1 MGLKKKGLKP
11 TMPDIKITLSDE
23 QQQMLTDEYK
33 KACIEWLRSKPGTVP
48 PPFEHWLA
56 ERALYGVR
64 QSPVREHEIEELRT
78 FNAIEELITRL
89 QAHGFSLAHLE
100 QRGAELGESADAL
113 AQAIVADLSLTRTRG
128 KRIRE
133 LIEYY
138 AKSPKEIADLGQVV
152 VTNRAY
158 GALHEA
164 WRELVERTEKA
175 RDHLGEDKALGRV
188 EGAVAILVGM
198 NVMTRQ
204 AAREKTEAFRL
215 HTPQ

>member
-1 MGLKKKGLKP
+1 
-11 TMPDIKITLSDE
+11 MPHIKISLTDE
-23 QQQMLTDEYK
+23 QQHLLTEEYK
-33 KACIEWLRSKPGTVP
+33 KASIEWLRNKPGTMP
-48 PPFEHWLA
+48 LPFEQWLA
-56 ERALYGVR
+56 ERVTYGVR
-64 QSPVREHEIEELRT
+64 QSPTREHEIEELRT
-78 FNAIEELITRL
+78 LNAIEELITRL

-100 QRGAELGESADAL
+100 QHGADLGESAEAL
-113 AQAIVADLSLTRTRG
+113 AYAIVADLGLTHTRG

-133 LIEYY
+133 LVEYY
-138 AKSPKEIADLGQVV
+138 AKTPKEIADLGQVA

-164 WRELVERTEKA
+164 CRELVERTEKA

-215 HTPQ
+215 HTPD